1 MEAEK
6 ETLNLRLLDL
16 KYLEEFRHDLLG
28 SGDPGAVESQIRW
41 FLDFYQPINAVCSYS
56 QLYWRGRKCDSK
68 EGFGYVSELLAP
80 PARLAKAGRMN
91 EDNAPVF
98 YASGTANTALCEI
111 GAGPNDFV
119 HIIGLKELKSPRL
132 LTVGEVLNAHH
143 NTSSLSA
150 SLTTK
155 LRSVINELSPE
166 AMRSFVFM
174 DALVAE
180 IFKDPD
186 AVDTGYLHSRLL
198 YRLLKEGTQDVDGI
212 VYPSVAHDGS
222 TNIALSPASASSHL
236 TVDVNLVLRVKQ
248 KHSYGIY
255 DSEIVRVAVAEDRD
269 GQIIWE

>member
-1 MEAEK
+1 MEAK
-6 ETLNLRLLDL
+6 KGTLKLRLLEL
-16 KYLEEFRHDLLG
+16 NHLEQFRHDLLACRAP
-28 SGDPGAVESQIRW
+28 DEVESKIRW
-41 FLDFYQPINAVCSYS
+41 FLDFYQSINAVCSYS
-56 QLYWRGRKCDSK
+56 QLYWRGRKCHSE

-80 PARLAKAGRMN
+80 PAHLAKAGRMN

-111 GAGPNDFV
+111 GAEPNDFV
-119 HIIGLKELKSPRL
+119 HIIGLKELKAPRL
-132 LTVGEVLNAHH
+132 IAVGEVLNAYH

-150 SLTTK
+150 SLTSQ
-155 LRSVINELSPE
+155 LRAVINGLSPE

-180 IFKDPD
+180 IFKDPN
-186 AVDTGYLHSRLL
+186 AVNTGYLHSRLL
-198 YRLLKEGTQDVDGI
+198 YRLLKEGTSDVDGI

-236 TVDVNLVLRVKQ
+236 AVDVNLLLRVKK

-255 DSEIVRVAVAEDRD
+255 DSEIVRVAVAEDPD
-269 GQIIWE
+269 GQIVWE